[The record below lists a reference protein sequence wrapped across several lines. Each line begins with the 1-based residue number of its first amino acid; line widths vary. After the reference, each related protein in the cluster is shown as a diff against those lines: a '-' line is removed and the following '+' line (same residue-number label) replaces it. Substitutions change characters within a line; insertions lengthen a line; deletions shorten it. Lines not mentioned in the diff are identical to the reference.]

1 MPDVLVVGCRSTS
14 TTTCG
19 AVKKCTTKTLLCCRS
34 VWVLC
39 VPLWKEAGWGGYNQ
53 ISISLWFLLSRQY
66 VLKRISIWNE
76 TLYGCVLSQTGVTLE
91 DWMTAFKVK
100 VHRIQLRKWLWSLS
114 FDLFNYFLWANFVG
128 WYIITNQRSMLKVT
142 IALISVS
149 HGVDWN
155 PQKSVPYPGNIIL
168 TIWNK
173 LYVVVRGHDLE
184 CLCKELGLEQSESRS

>member
-66 VLKRISIWNE
+66 VLNRITIWNQ

-114 FDLFNYFLWANFVG
+114 FDLFNYFLCG
-128 WYIITNQRSMLKVT
+128 DTLLQT
-142 IALISVS
+142 SVAC
-149 HGVDWN
+149 W
-155 PQKSVPYPGNIIL
+155 
-168 TIWNK
+168 K
-173 LYVVVRGHDLE
+173 LQL
-184 CLCKELGLEQSESRS
+184 LSSRSVMVWIEILKKVYHILATSS